1 MNKKLI
7 NELAEK
13 AYFLIEND
21 KIFAPDGFDSI
32 NYELL
37 DFAQLIINEC
47 VGICM
52 KEYDTGLE
60 MAPQASCIAKQIKDH
75 FGVE

>member
-47 VGICM
+47 AKVADDNFNKGFCPVGDYI
-52 KEYDTGLE
+52 
-60 MAPQASCIAKQIKDH
+60 KQH

>member
-1 MNKKLI
+1 MNQRLK
-7 NELAEK
+7 ELAEK

-37 DFAQLIINEC
+37 DFAQLIIQEC
-47 VGICM
+47 INQVGYF
-52 KEYDTGLE
+52 KDFGPDGAEGE
-60 MAPQASCIAKQIKDH
+60 WASDVLRSH

>member
-32 NYELL
+32 NCELL
-37 DFAQLIINEC
+37 YFAELIVKEC
-47 VGICM
+47 AEVAADRDALDIY
-52 KEYDTGLE
+52 EE
-60 MAPQASCIAKQIKDH
+60 IREH
-75 FGVE
+75 FGVGVD

>member
-52 KEYDTGLE
+52 IEYDTGLE
-60 MAPQASCIAKQIKDH
+60 MAPQAPWIAKQIKDH
-75 FGVE
+75 FGVD